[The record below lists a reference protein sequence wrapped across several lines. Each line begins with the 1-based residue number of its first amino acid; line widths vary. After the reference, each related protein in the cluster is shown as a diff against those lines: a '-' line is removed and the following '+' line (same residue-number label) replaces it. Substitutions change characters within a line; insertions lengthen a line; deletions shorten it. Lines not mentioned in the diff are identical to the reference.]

1 MRILL
6 TRPIDQ
12 ADMTAE
18 RLRAAGHE
26 VLFAPMLRIEPLEP
40 PAFRT
45 DDISAIAVTSAR
57 VAEALRGRPECDGLR
72 MRPVFAVGSR
82 TADAMASAGFA
93 RVETAA
99 GDAAA
104 LAAGITRALAGGAGA
119 ILYPCGRERRGD
131 LDARLRDAGFAVRLV
146 ELYGAQKQETL
157 PNEVRDALKAVR
169 VDAVLIY
176 SRRTAEAFVRA
187 LQSAGID
194 PASVRTIA
202 ISETA
207 AEPLVAAGCSTDIA
221 RTPDEAGLLAR
232 LR

>member
-12 ADMTAE
+12 ARATAE

-26 VLFAPMLRIEPLEP
+26 VLFAPMLEIERLRP
-40 PAFRT
+40 PPFRT
-45 DDISAIAVTSAR
+45 DDVSSIAVTSAR
-57 VAEALRGRPECDGLR
+57 VAEVLHDRPEYEALRT
-72 MRPVFAVGSR
+72 RPVFAVGSR

-99 GDAAA
+99 GDADA
-104 LAAGITRALAGGAGA
+104 LAAGMTRALAGVAGT

-131 LDARLRDAGFAVRLV
+131 LDVQLQEAGFAVRLV
-146 ELYGAQKQETL
+146 ELYGARKLQRL
-157 PNEVRDALKAVR
+157 PADVLDAFMAGRIDV
-169 VDAVLIY
+169 VLVY

-187 LQSAGID
+187 IRTGGID
-194 PASVRTIA
+194 PASLRAIA

-221 RTPDEAGLLAR
+221 RTPDEAGLLAW